1 MFSFASGKSLNPK
14 KQQNQPPTDWTT
26 SAMRR
31 SKSGSGDS
39 AEDPKAEDPKA
50 DVAKTAKKKSKLQML
65 RDGYEGLVSAV
76 VRPPRSNH
84 YSPDADLGPKRLKLD
99 SGTHMR
105 RDDFTLTNYQGMKL
119 QCSIWQPSALY
130 GGDGDGN
137 GDAVE
142 VDVDMPCPAS
152 PGTPGGGGSAPKA
165 TTKMAVVYLH
175 GNSSCRVDATRTGVL
190 ETVGPLKAALVA
202 FDFAGSGL
210 SDGEF
215 VTLGWV
221 RT

>member
-1 MFSFASGKSLNPK
+1 MSFSSMFSFASTGKSPPK
-14 KQQNQPPTDWTT
+14 EQQQQQPPADWTT

-31 SKSGSGDS
+31 SKSGASDS
-39 AEDPKAEDPKA
+39 AEGPKVE
-50 DVAKTAKKKSKLQML
+50 VTKTLKKKSKLKIL
-65 RDGYEGLVSAV
+65 REGYEGLVSAV

-119 QCSIWQPSALY
+119 QCSIWQPTVLPIN
-130 GGDGDGN
+130 GGDGD
-137 GDAVE
+137 AVKPDDHTPPP
-142 VDVDMPCPAS
+142 VS
-152 PGTPGGGGSAPKA
+152 PGTLGGGGGAPEA

-190 ETVGPLKAALVA
+190 ETVGPLNAALVA

-221 RT
+221 ST